1 MQDAYD
7 EPVTGAEVNAPSA
20 TSGQAAAE
28 ESANAAGGSS
38 ASIIARL
45 APAMPSRSWIGWLG
59 PLAVT
64 LIGGILRFASLG
76 RPNGIAFDET
86 YYPFEAL
93 SYLRY
98 GYEQGKVDKA
108 NEILLSFTGDWHAL
122 NIFNGEPAFVVHPPL
137 GKWTLALGELM
148 FGANPFGWRFPMAV
162 LGTLSILIVARTM
175 RRMTRSDL
183 IGTLAGLLLALDGM
197 HLVLSRTGLLDMTLS
212 FWVLVAF
219 ALLVLD
225 RDVTRR
231 RLARRADVDTWQGTR
246 WGPPLGLRPLR
257 WAAIL
262 ALGLACSVK
271 WSGMYFAVA
280 FLLMSL
286 VWDVGARR
294 IVGVRSPW
302 VATAARS
309 LPSTVAIAG
318 GGIVAVYLASWTGW
332 FLNPDAYGRAWADA
346 HPSSWIPASVRSLWH
361 YHAEAWNFHVT
372 LSSPHAYAS
381 NPLSWPFQ
389 SRPTSFFWEAPKLG
403 EKGCEVD
410 SCAQEVLALGNPVI
424 WWVGIVAIIHQAW
437 RWLARRD
444 WRSGAVLVGIAAGWL
459 PWMLYL
465 NRTIFTFYTVVFVP
479 YLVMALAMTLG
490 ALLGP
495 STGSPTRRRWGAF
508 AVGAI
513 VLLVVIVAW
522 WMYPVWTGVV
532 MPRSEWQLR
541 MWMPTWI

>member
-1 MQDAYD
+1 M
-7 EPVTGAEVNAPSA
+7 TGADVSASVAPSA
-20 TSGQAAAE
+20 PQ
-28 ESANAAGGSS
+28 SALA
-38 ASIIARL
+38 ARL
-45 APAMPSRSWIGWLG
+45 YPAMPSRGILGWIG

-64 LIGGILRFASLG
+64 IIGGILRFASLG

-93 SYLRY
+93 SYLRF
-98 GYEQGKVDKA
+98 GYEQGKVEKA
-108 NEILLSFTGDWHAL
+108 HEILLGSDGNWRLLNIFTGDA
-122 NIFNGEPAFVVHPPL
+122 AFVVHPPL

-148 FGANPFGWRFPMAV
+148 FGATPFGWRFPMAV
-162 LGTLSILIVARTM
+162 LGTLSILIVARTL

-225 RDVTRR
+225 RDRMR
-231 RLARRADVDTWQGTR
+231 HRLSLRDDLDLWAGTK
-246 WGPPLGLRPLR
+246 WGPYLGLRPLR
-257 WAAIL
+257 WAAIG

-286 VWDVGARR
+286 VWDAGARKA
-294 IVGVRSPW
+294 IGVRHPW
-302 VATAARS
+302 VATAIRG
-309 LPSTVAIAG
+309 LPSTTLVAAV
-318 GGIVAVYLASWTGW
+318 GIVAIYLASWTGW
-332 FLNPDAYGRAWADA
+332 FLNPDAYGRTWADT
-346 HPSSWIPASVRSLWH
+346 HPASWIPASLRSLWH
-361 YHAEAWNFHVT
+361 YHADAWNFHVT
-372 LSSPHAYAS
+372 LSSPHAYSS
-381 NPLSWPFQ
+381 NPLSWLLQ
-389 SRPTSFFWEAPKLG
+389 TRPTSFFWEAPKLG
-403 EKGCEVD
+403 EKGCEVA
-410 SCAQEVLALGNPVI
+410 SCAQEVLALGNPII
-424 WWVGIVAIIHQAW
+424 WWVGIVAIVHQLW
-437 RWLARRD
+437 RWAARRD

-479 YLVMALAMTLG
+479 YLVMALAMSLG

-495 STGSPTRRRWGAF
+495 ATGSRVRRRWGAF

-513 VLLVVIVAW
+513 MLLVVLVAW
-522 WMYPVWTGVV
+522 WMYPVWTGMVL
-532 MPRSEWQLR
+532 PYDEWQLR